1 MLSVTSKARYDESVT
16 EYEYRSHAPFTST
29 TFNSN
34 DEVRITIQQQESFT
48 HPSESYLHVTGKV
61 SSLVHFA
68 AVGQDPARDG
78 EDNAF
83 NLVNNGMAHLFDEIR
98 YEIGGT
104 VVDRVRNVGITTLL
118 HALLSLT
125 PSQESRLQSASWFG
139 YGSNSHYTDFSF
151 CVPLKQLMGFFEDY
165 KKIVMNQKQELVILI
180 ASSFKNV
187 VYKEAAAESAFTLM
201 INSIHWRMPHVKV
214 SDEYRLSLLNVLS
227 EDKVLE
233 MPFRSWELYEYPVLP
248 QTTKQSWTIKTSS
261 QLEKPRYVI
270 LAFQTGRKNDTR
282 KDASMFDGCNLRDF
296 KLFLNTEQYPYENV
310 KGDLSLMYDM
320 YAKFQTSYFNFR
332 QEHPVC
338 SFVKFKNNPIYVIDC
353 SKQNDKLKV
362 GPVDVR
368 LEFEAS
374 TAFPAATTAYC
385 LIIHDS
391 LVEYSPLTGIVTRVH

>member
-1 MLSVTSKARYDESVT
+1 MLSVTSKAEYDESIT

-48 HPSESYLHVTGKV
+48 HPSESYLHITGKV
-61 SSLVHFA
+61 SALIPAGQGA
-68 AVGQDPARDG
+68 AAQVV

-83 NLVNNGMAHLFDEIR
+83 NIVNNGMAHLFDEIR

-104 VVDRVRNVGITTLL
+104 VVDRVRNVGITSLL

-125 PSQESRLQSASWFG
+125 PSQESRLQNASWFG
-139 YGSNSHYTDFSF
+139 YGSSSYYTDFSF
-151 CVPLKQLMGFFEDY
+151 SVPLKHLMGFFEDY
-165 KKIVMNQKQELVILI
+165 NKIIMNQKQELIILLS
-180 ASSFKNV
+180 SSFKNV
-187 VYKEAAAESAFTLM
+187 VHKEADAESNFTIT
-201 INSIHWRMPHVKV
+201 INSIHWRVPHVKV
-214 SDEYRLSLLNVLS
+214 SDEYRLGLLNVLS
-227 EDKVLE
+227 QDKVLQ

-270 LAFQTGRKNDTR
+270 LAFQTNRKNDTR
-282 KDASMFDGCNLRDF
+282 KDASMFDGCNLRDV

-310 KGDLSLMYDM
+310 KGDLSLIYDM
-320 YAKFQTSYFNFR
+320 YAKFQRSYFNFR
-332 QEHPVC
+332 QEHPIC
-338 SFVKFKNNPIYVIDC
+338 KFATFIKNPIYVIDC
-353 SKQNDKLKV
+353 SKQNDNLKV

-368 LEFEAS
+368 LEFEA
-374 TAFPAATTAYC
+374 TAAFPTATTAYC